1 VTALDAVQQCLA
13 AEHAAVYGY
22 GVVGGV
28 LAGIAGAADLR
39 TYAQDC
45 YDAHR
50 ARRDALTAVLTR
62 NGQTPVAAHPAY
74 RVPEPVVGSS
84 GCRALARQIE
94 RRSAAVYA
102 FAVSK
107 TSNGSRAMA
116 VDALTDCALRETG
129 WGAGPRA
136 FPGVQP

>member
-1 VTALDAVQQCLA
+1 VTTLDAVQQCLA

-28 LAGIAGAADLR
+28 LADLAGAGDLR

-50 ARRDALTAVLTR
+50 ARRDALTELLTR
-62 NGQTPVAAHPAY
+62 SGQTPVAAHAAY
-74 RVPEPVVGSS
+74 LLPGPVVGRS
-84 GCRALARQIE
+84 GCTALARQIE

-107 TSNGSRAMA
+107 TSDGSRAMA
-116 VDALTDCALRETG
+116 VDALTDCALRESG
-129 WGAGPRA
+129 WGAEPRA
-136 FPGVQP
+136 FPGVES